1 LPFAAENIHLRS
13 QIDKLKADLQKA
25 LTFFEW
31 PHHKSS
37 TFFNVQENARRKMAN
52 TVARILNELD
62 SRTEIFHGCTS
73 VKLELTRKDELTVVI
88 PFLRNSEPDEA
99 LDRCDLKCIDL
110 AIGYEKTNGDLLTYE
125 EWKEYSTQLSLRMKD
140 QELMTDPQYHEM
152 RKLVLYFLKRA
163 NLISCCYI
171 PPLHSVINQRAL
183 MDDWT
188 KSTLGLRPVQGE
200 FVAVLVKGHG
210 AIAETYKYIRSNNI
224 IGAEFDLK
232 KMLTYGLTIFWDIF
246 PKNAQGDKIFVLRI
260 TADGADLTN
269 LNQYTTASIRWLIPN
284 LIPFL
289 AEWLLKTVKC
299 DENRPNLNTFFRSI
313 FALCE
318 EINRN
323 GFHFIAPG
331 ETEASLLKV
340 RFILCPDAKM
350 LNLCCGM
357 QSHTA
362 ECFCAQ
368 CLITAL
374 LFLLDP
380 LRNSL
385 IPGLGPPKPF
395 VLDPLWLNTKNV
407 ANDTLHF
414 FLRFCDCFL
423 GETLA
428 LCNSDVRGI
437 KKEIHAKNIKD
448 FCGVSIIFYGEI
460 NKVAGDSKSKPL
472 WSSVNGPNF
481 RKLLYKFNLSTVYDG
496 RELFLANLMWG
507 LFALVTFG
515 IERRTGS
522 IGSFSGQQFRILVF
536 LLVDTFEQLY
546 ERNPTARYVLPLS
559 QVLRDPP
566 LPGILTPT
574 PTPLYQV
581 HFATDHMPF
590 MKDELSKLGLD
601 LMDLCCSPSEYLQK
615 WARQSLRRASNGH
628 SDALVQ
634 VASLFSRKLQH
645 VVQSGKSFLVDA
657 KNQDRNKN
665 KEIKRHC
672 DLFSG
677 DHKCI
682 TEDKR
687 KYIFARFKKMQEDG
701 VLKEADIVGFDIS
714 TLFLSCPFCT
724 ILGLKLKSKV
734 SEKRPTTCLVGGLGL
749 GDACDSDE
757 SDESYKT
764 DESSEESDYA
774 SDFEDD

>member
-1 LPFAAENIHLRS
+1 MLFAAENIHYRS
-13 QIDKLKADLQKA
+13 EIDALKADLKKA
-25 LTFFEW
+25 LASFEW
-31 PHHKSS
+31 PHHTSS
-37 TFFNVQENARRKMAN
+37 TFFNVKENARRKMAN
-52 TVARILNELD
+52 TVAKIFNELD
-62 SRTEIFHGCTS
+62 SRTAIFQGITS
-73 VKLELTRKDELTVVI
+73 VKLELTRKDELSVVI
-88 PFLRNSEPDEA
+88 PFFRRNSEPDEA
-99 LDRCDLKCIDL
+99 LLRSDLQCIDL
-110 AIGYEKTNGDLLTYE
+110 PIGYEKENGDLVTYH
-125 EWKEYSTQLSLRMKD
+125 EWKEYSTKLALRMKD
-140 QELMTDPQYHEM
+140 ETLITDLQYHEM
-152 RKLVLYFLKRA
+152 RKLVLHFLKSD
-163 NLISCCYI
+163 NSISCYI
-171 PPLHSVINQRAL
+171 PPLYSVINERAV
-183 MDDWT
+183 MDAWST
-188 KSTLGLRPVQGE
+188 STLGLRPVQGE
-200 FVAVLVKGHG
+200 PVAVLVKGPG
-210 AIAETYKYIRSNNI
+210 ATSETYKYIRSNNI

-246 PKNAQGDKIFVLRI
+246 PKNAEGEKIVVLRI

-269 LNQYTTASIRWLIPN
+269 LNQFTTASIRWLIPN

-299 DENRPNLNTFFRSI
+299 DENRPNMDTFFRPI

-323 GFHFIAPG
+323 GFLFIAPG
-331 ETEASLLKV
+331 ETEGSLLKL

-357 QSHTA
+357 QCHTA
-362 ECFCAQ
+362 ICFCAQ

-374 LFLLDP
+374 LFLSDP

-385 IPGLGPPKPF
+385 IPGGPPKPF
-395 VLDPLWLNTKNV
+395 VSDPLWLNPKNV

-414 FLRFCDCFL
+414 FLRMCDCFL

-428 LCNSDVRGI
+428 LCNSDVKL

-448 FCGVSIIFYGEI
+448 FCGVSIVFYGER
-460 NKVAGDSKSKPL
+460 NQVASDSRTKAL

-481 RKLLYKFNLSTVYDG
+481 RKLLYKFDLSTVYDG
-496 RELFLANLMWG
+496 KELFLANMMWG

-515 IERRTGS
+515 IERRTGT

-536 LLVDTFEQLY
+536 LLVDTFQQLY
-546 ERNPTARYVLPLS
+546 VRNPTARYVLPLS

-581 HFATDHMPF
+581 HYATDHMPS

-645 VVQSGKSFLVDA
+645 VVQSGKSLLVDA
-657 KNQDRNKN
+657 KNRGRNKN
-665 KEIKRHC
+665 K
-672 DLFSG
+672 
-677 DHKCI
+677 
-682 TEDKR
+682 
-687 KYIFARFKKMQEDG
+687 
-701 VLKEADIVGFDIS
+701 
-714 TLFLSCPFCT
+714 
-724 ILGLKLKSKV
+724 
-734 SEKRPTTCLVGGLGL
+734 
-749 GDACDSDE
+749 
-757 SDESYKT
+757 
-764 DESSEESDYA
+764 
-774 SDFEDD
+774 